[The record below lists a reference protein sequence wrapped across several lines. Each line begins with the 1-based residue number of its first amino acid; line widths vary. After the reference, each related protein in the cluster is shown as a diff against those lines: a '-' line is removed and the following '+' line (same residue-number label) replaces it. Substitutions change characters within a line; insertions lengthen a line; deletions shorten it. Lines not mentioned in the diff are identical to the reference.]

1 MQDKL
6 NGEIDKIVQQMA
18 PAKGAI
24 GMLTSED
31 VERIIRQA
39 ATKGAMVGWVAGERM
54 ARTHCEKAA
63 QGLTDFLSRLLD
75 PEDLGHAVTPEVRK
89 FVFDLVKK

>member
-1 MQDKL
+1 MHDKL

-39 ATKGAMVGWVAGERM
+39 ATKGAMAGWVAGERT
-54 ARTHCEKAA
+54 ARSYWSGKMDKLREQIKEL
-63 QGLTDFLSRLLD
+63 QQ
-75 PEDLGHAVTPEVRK
+75 E
-89 FVFDLVKK
+89 LVK